1 MSDRKILPGDQTH
14 DVEGHVYVE
23 SEDVEG
29 HVRMTV
35 TNEEGDVDGHVRMTI
50 TSDDEDVEGHVQPRR
65 DIDIER

>member
-1 MSDRKILPGDQTH
+1 MSDEKILPGDQTH

-29 HVRMTV
+29 HVRMTI
-35 TNEEGDVDGHVRMTI
+35 TNDE
-50 TSDDEDVEGHVQPRR
+50 EDVEGHVQPRR